1 MNTKKIWR
9 LKTLPSVNDV
19 ITLIEN
25 KLITKEEAN
34 EILFTE
40 QTKESTESLESEIKF
55 LREIV
60 SKLSNGQTT
69 KIIETIREAPIYYNQ
84 FEWFKPYQVW
94 CSSTTAGYTTGG
106 VTTLSSVS
114 STTNLTGLSGTM
126 NGTANLT
133 TCGFTSIKTF

>member
-69 KIIETIREAPIYYNQ
+69 KIIETIRETPNHYNQ
-84 FEWFKPYQVW
+84 FGWYKPYQIW
-94 CSSTTAGYTTGG
+94 CNSTTTGVAN
-106 VTTLSSVS
+106 VTGLA

-126 NGTANLT
+126 QGTANLASF
-133 TCGFTSIKTF
+133 GFTSIKTF

>member
-60 SKLSNGQTT
+60 LKLSNNGQTI
-69 KIIETIREAPIYYNQ
+69 KIIETIRENPSHFGWY
-84 FEWFKPYQVW
+84 KPYQIW
-94 CSSTTAGYTTGG
+94 CNSATTG
-106 VTTLSSVS
+106 VANVSSAA

-126 NGTANLT
+126 QGTANLASF
-133 TCGFTSIKTF
+133 GFTSIKTF